1 MPPRR
6 CLPIFLLFPFGW
18 LLPDDTPGVLKIT
31 PGVLKITAGVL
42 KITPGVLML
51 HGVNAQEMFPCW
63 E

>member
-1 MPPRR
+1 LPPDFSALSVRR
-6 CLPIFLLFPFGW
+6 
-18 LLPDDTPGVLKIT
+18 LLPHNTPGVLKIT